1 MPQTTSAA
9 MINPE
14 VWGDMAQAQFTGAVR
29 VGGSPA
35 VVEDNSLEGVPGDT
49 IHFPKWGALGE
60 LDNLTEGT
68 PMNTTAMSTDAAT
81 ATIKEAGKA
90 VEITDRA
97 RLIALGDPEAEA
109 RRQFGVL
116 AARKV
121 DADLI
126 AQAQADE
133 TAQGGGT
140 PLAVTIPGSGAGVTG
155 KLGWANAI
163 VPAIGA
169 FGDEW
174 EPSDFAGLWINSAQL
189 GEVFADDQFIDA
201 SKLGGT
207 DTPVRT
213 GQLGSIAGV
222 PVYVTNRLAAGKFL
236 IMKRNALGL
245 LYKRRPLVESDR
257 DILARS
263 TVITTT
269 MHYAVK
275 RLDDKAV
282 CVGSLTEGA

>member
-1 MPQTTSAA
+1 
-9 MINPE
+9 MIVPE
-14 VWGDMAQAQFTGAVR
+14 VWGDMAQAQFTGQVR
-29 VGGSPA
+29 VAGSAA
-35 VVEDNSLEGVPGDT
+35 VIEDNTLEGAPGDT

-60 LDNLTEGT
+60 LDDLTETT
-68 PMNTTAMSTDAAT
+68 PMTPTAMSTSDAT

-90 VEITDRA
+90 VEITDKA
-97 RLIALGDPEAEA
+97 RLTALADPETEA

-121 DADLI
+121 DAALI

-133 TAQGGGT
+133 SAAGGGT
-140 PLAVTIPGSGAGVTG
+140 PYSFTTASGVT
-155 KLGWANAI
+155 KLSWAGGI
-163 VPAIGA
+163 VPAIGK

-189 GEVFADDQFIDA
+189 GDVFSDDQFINA

-207 DTPVRT
+207 NTPVQT
-213 GQLGSIAGV
+213 GQIGAVAGV
-222 PVYVTNRLAAGKFL
+222 PVFVTNRLTAGKFL
-236 IMKRNALGL
+236 LMKRNALGL

-263 TVITTT
+263 TVVTTT

-275 RLDDKAV
+275 RLDDKGV
-282 CVGSLTEGA
+282 CVGTLAAN

>member
-97 RLIALGDPEAEA
+97 RLIALGDPEARSEEHTSELQS
-109 RRQFGVL
+109 R
-116 AARKV
+116 
-121 DADLI
+121 
-126 AQAQADE
+126 E
-133 TAQGGGT
+133 
-140 PLAVTIPGSGAGVTG
+140 
-155 KLGWANAI
+155 KL
-163 VPAIGA
+163 VC
-169 FGDEW
+169 
-174 EPSDFAGLWINSAQL
+174 
-189 GEVFADDQFIDA
+189 
-201 SKLGGT
+201 
-207 DTPVRT
+207 
-213 GQLGSIAGV
+213 
-222 PVYVTNRLAAGKFL
+222 RL
-236 IMKRNALGL
+236 L
-245 LYKRRPLVESDR
+245 LEK
-257 DILARS
+257 
-263 TVITTT
+263 
-269 MHYAVK
+269 K
-275 RLDDKAV
+275 K
-282 CVGSLTEGA
+282 